1 MRNSGLYVA
10 RRESKMRQKD
20 VAKAI
25 SIHEQSYH
33 LKESGQ
39 RDFKQTEMTRLA
51 ILFNKSLD
59 ELFMG
64 GQNK

>member
-1 MRNSGLYVA
+1 MKNNGIYVA

-25 SIHEQSYH
+25 SISKQSYY
-33 LKESGQ
+33 LKETGQ

-51 ILFNKSLD
+51 NLFNKSLD
-59 ELFMG
+59 ELFN
-64 GQNK
+64 Q